1 MPVRIPF
8 PVVITREGKWFVA
21 TCPVLDVATQGK
33 SEEEVRENISDLIA
47 QYMKDP
53 DTMKPNLEQLQS
65 VSLSNV
71 NVTLP
76 EGVINR
82 KTSTIAATHSH

>member
-1 MPVRIPF
+1 MSVRIPF
-8 PVVITREGKWFVA
+8 PVVIAREGKWFVA
-21 TCPVLDVATQGK
+21 ACPVLDVATQGK
-33 SEEEVRENISDLIA
+33 SEEEVRENISDLIT
-47 QYMKDP
+47 QYMTDP
-53 DTMKPNLEQLQS
+53 DTLKPNLEQLQS